1 MIQEPPKSQ
10 DPPDLSPNI
19 PDESQDL
26 IDLNPNSPPEQ
37 NPKNTVVPASPSP
50 STNNNVQ
57 QPPPKQP
64 DSKPPKISKP
74 VGLFLHV
81 PTKFKLLAAGVL
93 SLAIIG
99 IALVLG
105 ITHFIGPNTLHFI
118 PDSAEFYLGISV
130 RNHPQVQK
138 LKKLTEKFPGGAK
151 IVEEPNQFR
160 SEIFG
165 APKDPFEDIVRL
177 AEKEI
182 FLAKISDDSV
192 SDNNGT
198 GAAPPGTTT
207 GGGGLEKLINV
218 VEMGSPKLADEKLNN
233 FKEDKSIYTTT
244 AQSFEDNEI
253 LNIKLNQKGSDSQ
266 QFDLGAMPYS
276 VTLPYS
282 QSVYAST
289 VDKFILSAEKL
300 SDLKKSLSL
309 SKTANPLNFSA
320 KNNMKNILSDK
331 DHKEIARFFP
341 KEYLVK
347 FYQQKPLEPF
357 ANLLPISSISQTFMF
372 GYDTLQRVEGKN
384 YIEVN
389 RGLVITAHDDGIR
402 MNSYQLDWHTPKEDL
417 KNSYKIKDSLASR
430 LPEKYSGLSPAIFAE
445 TNNYKD
451 LMIDQ
456 EQILK
461 DVSEKSDNRN
471 QRKEFKDAVKDFDEF
486 KSTLRSTFGVDPD
499 KDIFSWMDNKV
510 ATIFNAGAKNKA
522 PELLVVA
529 EIKDKDAV
537 ENSLKKITLPNYV
550 EETNATAKKRVQES
564 NIRQI
569 ATGLEAY
576 HAKNLKYPN
585 SLAELKPVYLISIP
599 KDTVTGMGYKYSVSS
614 NRITA
619 RVEGKS
625 PDGRVVF
632 YSSQTGT
639 VDYEGAEKSSS
650 IKPLTP
656 TKSTYKGFNLYSIKI
671 FDQSGVKYSM
681 FFTVTD
687 KLAVVSFGDTN
698 QSIKDIIDFEK
709 KPGKTLSSCEA
720 WKDQFDSVTEDVGGL
735 IYIEPVQ
742 FFGTWEYFRSSY
754 SEYSSYIENLSDTE
768 LVLKGYLATIPSIGT
783 TITKEKPVYA
793 TKTFMRIKEL
803 PESEKKQAEDAFF
816 RLRDENKKRSSPI
829 LGSVSV
835 NFTNVA
841 RDLRAL
847 VFP

>member
-1 MIQEPPKSQ
+1 MSTAMEGEKPNLNDPKNPPQ
-10 DPPDLSPNI
+10 TNRGLEVFTNPNI
-19 PDESQDL
+19 EEL
-26 IDLNPNSPPEQ
+26 TRPETE
-37 NPKNTVVPASPSP
+37 KSTVPAKKVFSFL
-50 STNNNVQ
+50 
-57 QPPPKQP
+57 PKP
-64 DSKPPKISKP
+64 LKISKRFALIATGLLLIP
-74 VGLFLHV
+74 IVG
-81 PTKFKLLAAGVL
+81 T
-93 SLAIIG
+93 
-99 IALVLG
+99 ALVLG

-130 RNHPQVQK
+130 RKHPQVQK

-160 SEIFG
+160 SELFG

-192 SDNNGT
+192 SDSNGT
-198 GAAPPGTTT
+198 GTTSPGTTT
-207 GGGGLEKLINV
+207 GGSGLEKLINV
-218 VEMGSPKLADEKLNN
+218 VEMDSPKLANEKLNN
-233 FKEDKSIYTTT
+233 FKEDKTVYTTT
-244 AQSFEDNEI
+244 TQSFEEHEI
-253 LNIKLNQKGSDSQ
+253 FNIKLNPQGSDSQ

-320 KNNMKNILSDK
+320 KNNLKNILSDK
-331 DHKEIARFFP
+331 DHKEIAKFFP

-357 ANLLPISSISQTFMF
+357 ANLIPISSISQTFMF

-389 RGLVITAHDDGIR
+389 RGLVVTAHDDGIR
-402 MNSYQLDWHTPKEDL
+402 MNSYQLDWRTPKEGL
-417 KNSYKIKDSLASR
+417 KNPYKIKDSLANR

-461 DVSEKSDNRN
+461 GVSEKSDNRN
-471 QRKEFKDAVKDFDEF
+471 QRKEFKDAVKGFDEF

-510 ATIFNAGAKNKA
+510 ATIINAGAKNKA
-522 PELLVVA
+522 PELLIVA
-529 EIKDKDAV
+529 EIKGKDKV
-537 ENSLKKITLPNYV
+537 EKSLKKIALPNYI
-550 EETNATAKKRVQES
+550 EEANASAKKRAQES

-576 HAKNLKYPN
+576 RADNLKYPN
-585 SLAELKPVYLISIP
+585 SLAELKPVYLKSIP
-599 KDTVTGMGYKYSVSS
+599 KDTLTGTAHKYTVSS
-614 NRITA
+614 NRLTA

-639 VDYEGAEKSSS
+639 VDYEGAAKSSS
-650 IKPLTP
+650 IKKLTP

-671 FDQSGVKYSM
+671 FDQAGVKYSM
-681 FFTVTD
+681 FFTVTN
-687 KLAVVSFGDTN
+687 KLAVVSFGDKS

-709 KPGKTLSSCEA
+709 KPGKTLSSREA
-720 WKDQFDSVTEDVGGL
+720 WKDQFDRVTEDVGGL
-735 IYIEPVQ
+735 IYMEPIQ

-754 SEYSSYIENLSDTE
+754 SEYSSYIDNISDAE

-783 TITKEKPVYA
+783 TVTKEKPVYA

-803 PESEKKQAEDAFF
+803 PKAEKKKAEDAFF
-816 RLRDENKKRSSPI
+816 RLRDENKKRSSPV

-841 RDLRAL
+841 KDLRDLI
-847 VFP
+847 FP